1 LFDKRLPSDK
11 RVPFFGG
18 AVMLIFKERLKHLKN
33 DNIGMFDLASIGIT
47 LALAIC
53 IGYFGGKWLGGK
65 LGNAEVGSYI
75 GFGMGVAA
83 GFMEMFRSIARWNRQ
98 LERQEKQRRA
108 SSSPQARDTEEEQR

>member
-1 LFDKRLPSDK
+1 
-11 RVPFFGG
+11 
-18 AVMLIFKERLKHLKN
+18 MLIFKERMKHLKN

-65 LGNAEVGSYI
+65 LGNAAVGSYI

-83 GFMEMFRSIARWNRQ
+83 GFMEMFRSVARWNRQ
-98 LERQEKQRRA
+98 LERLGTTASRHVSTNTGHGRRIK
-108 SSSPQARDTEEEQR
+108 SELHP